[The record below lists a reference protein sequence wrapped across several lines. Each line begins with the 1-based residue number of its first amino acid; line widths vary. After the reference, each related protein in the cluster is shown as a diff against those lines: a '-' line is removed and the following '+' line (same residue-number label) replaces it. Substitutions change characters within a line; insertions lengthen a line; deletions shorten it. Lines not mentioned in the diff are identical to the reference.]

1 MRNINNRTA
10 LAIFIVLV
18 STCFGN
24 ARADWLDIANWLKLN
39 RTPGAQRAPSELQ
52 AGDIFIA
59 TLDGKAPQAVTVSG
73 GYRSPVFLPDGKTLL
88 ALRGNDVVSVP
99 VAGGL
104 PKALYAVADV
114 IKLLGVNRKDNSK
127 LLLLL
132 KKADD
137 DIELGELELGS
148 EQVTRLPSDPG
159 NPDHRRMLNQLHGD
173 DREYEGISIHLRT
186 ESKARMGGQTEWTD
200 IYIKQG
206 SQPPSNL
213 SLCNG
218 ANCSQ
223 PSLSLDDMRVV
234 FIKANNEY

>member
-1 MRNINNRTA
+1 MTNINNRTA
-10 LAIFIVLV
+10 LAVFIVLV
-18 STCFGN
+18 STCFGT
-24 ARADWLDIANWLKLN
+24 ARADWLDVANWLKLN
-39 RTPGAQRAPSELQ
+39 RTPGAQRTPGEPQ

-73 GYRSPVFLPDGKTLL
+73 AFRSPVFLPDGKTLL
-88 ALRGNDVVSVP
+88 ALRGDDVVSMSVS
-99 VAGGL
+99 GEL
-104 PKALYAVADV
+104 PKALYAVANV
-114 IKLLGVNRKDNSK
+114 VKLLGVNREQDSK

-132 KKADD
+132 KKADGD
-137 DIELGELELGS
+137 VELGELELGS
-148 EQVTRLPSDPG
+148 GQVTRLPNDSS
-159 NPDHRRMLNQLHGD
+159 NPTHRRMLNQLRGD

-213 SLCNG
+213 SLCDG

-223 PSLSLDDMRVV
+223 PSLSLDGLRVV
-234 FIKANNEY
+234 FIKANNE